1 MKPRLQFLSIEDI
14 ELIHETSLRILKD
27 IGMKMPHRDAHEIFA
42 KAGVAVDGDGVVR
55 FSPDLV
61 TKALESVPKR
71 ADVVLFS
78 MDGKNDIRFVDNIP
92 ANVCMTMAVDV
103 IDPYTGERRSATR
116 GDLEALTWLADR
128 SLVVRANG
136 GLVTPQDV
144 PGKYNDWYTWAVCLQ
159 NTTKHITG
167 GMFGARCV
175 RDAIEMAS
183 IAKGSRGE
191 FIKRPFISGW
201 VLTLP
206 VLGIDFESLD
216 AMMEMNRQGI
226 PVILSSGPMLGASSP
241 MDLAG
246 SLAQAHAEILACMT
260 LGQLINPG
268 TPVIYTSFIR
278 SLDMKHVTA
287 CMGSPESGMLRSAM
301 AQIGRH
307 FDLPVR
313 MPGLLRD
320 SKVLDAQAGFETALT
335 GVLNIFNAD
344 LLDSMQ
350 LDSDLVVDYAD
361 LVFTPDCVGAL
372 QRVARGI
379 EVDEPLMNSC
389 FDLIKEVGVQGSF
402 LEKEHT
408 MKNFKKELW
417 HAKVMN
423 RQNYRTW
430 QKNGAKDVRQAAI
443 EKVRELLAERMGPLL
458 PPETCKRID
467 AILPS

>member
-1 MKPRLQFLSIEDI
+1 MKPKLQFLSERDI
-14 ELIHETSLRILKD
+14 GLIHETSLRILAD
-27 IGMKMPHRDAHEIFA
+27 IGMKMPHEDARETFA
-42 KAGVAVDGDGVVR
+42 KAGASVDGDGVVKIPHR
-55 FSPDLV
+55 LV
-61 TKALESVPKR
+61 EKALDSVPKR
-71 ADVVLFS
+71 ADVVLFG
-78 MDGKNDIRFVDNIP
+78 MDSKNDIRFVDNIP

-103 IDPYTGERRSATR
+103 IDPYTGERRSATK

-128 SLVVRANG
+128 SPVIRANG

-144 PGKYNDWYTWAVCLQ
+144 PGKYNDWYTWGTCIQ

-167 GMFGARCV
+167 GMFGAKCV
-175 RDAIEMAS
+175 LDAIEMAS
-183 IAKGSRGE
+183 IAVEGHDTFR
-191 FIKRPFISGW
+191 KRPFISGW

-206 VLGIDFESLD
+206 ALGIDFESLD
-216 AMMEMNRQGI
+216 AMIEMSRQGI
-226 PVILSSGPMLGASSP
+226 PIILSSGPMIGASSP
-241 MDLAG
+241 MNLGG

-268 TPVIYTSFIR
+268 TPVVYTSFIR
-278 SLDMKHVTA
+278 SLDMKYVTA

-372 QRVARGI
+372 QRVAQGI
-379 EVDEPLMNSC
+379 EVSEPLMNSC

-408 MKNFKKELW
+408 LKNFKKELW

-430 QKNGAKDVRQAAI
+430 KKNGAKDVRQTAI
-443 EKVRELLAERMGPLL
+443 ERVRELLSERTGPLL
-458 PPETCKRID
+458 PPATCKRID
-467 AILPS
+467 AILPG